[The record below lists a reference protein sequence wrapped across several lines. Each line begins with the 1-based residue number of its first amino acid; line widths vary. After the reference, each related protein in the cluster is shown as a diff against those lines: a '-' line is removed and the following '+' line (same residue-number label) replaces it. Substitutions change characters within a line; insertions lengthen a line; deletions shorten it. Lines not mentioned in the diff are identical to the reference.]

1 MFQEGLKKSEDNR
14 LQKLASK
21 EPAGYD
27 GTTQHVMVGAIE
39 GPIRIGVFFY
49 DQCTIPYY
57 HQPIFNRGINL
68 IS

>member
-39 GPIRIGVFFY
+39 GPKRIGFFF
-49 DQCTIPYY
+49 TISVRYRTITS
-57 HQPIFNRGINL
+57 QSSTEGL
-68 IS
+68 T

>member
-39 GPIRIGVFFY
+39 GPIRIGFFLRSVY
-49 DQCTIPYY
+49 DTVLSPA
-57 HQPIFNRGINL
+57 NL
-68 IS
+68 QQRD